1 MMERNKKEIVGT
13 LDEQIIIQRATTA
26 ENAYSEKV
34 QTWANLE
41 TTWAAVNYPLTK
53 SDEIYQD
60 GLNVATRSIIFEIR
74 ATDIT
79 VGDRISFDSKYFD
92 VNSIEK
98 NRLSGRWKIHA
109 SSSV

>member
-1 MMERNKKEIVGT
+1 MQRNKSEMVGT

-41 TTWAAVNYPLTK
+41 TTWAAVDYPITK
-53 SDEIYQD
+53 SDEMYQD
-60 GLNVATRSIIFEIR
+60 GLNVATRSVIFEIR

-92 VNSIEK
+92 VNAIEK
-98 NRLSGRWKIHA
+98 SRLSGRWKIHC